1 MIAEINISLFVFTI
15 ILISI
20 TWQNVPHHIH
30 SEAALLIGDDYRV
43 THMIVFFI
51 ESTTDIY
58 LLPIV
63 HETKNSLRCTHLS
76 SRVINILDYG
86 LSMLYGNRIIKV
98 CGEYYCTQYNG
109 KDTCIHCYVSIVL
122 E

>member
-30 SEAALLIGDDYRV
+30 SEAALLIGDDNRV

-63 HETKNSLRCTHLS
+63 HETKIGCNLRPVLLYLDVLYYLPYFYLYFWDHNCDLK
-76 SRVINILDYG
+76 RV
-86 LSMLYGNRIIKV
+86 V
-98 CGEYYCTQYNG
+98 TYYCIQR
-109 KDTCIHCYVSIVL
+109 
-122 E
+122 